1 MTTIAFQGQLGAYS
15 HLACTKVK
23 PSAEPIAFD
32 SFLEAINAV
41 EQGRARWAMIPVE
54 NSSAGRVEEIYR
66 QIPQTS
72 LHIIEEHFQ
81 PINHCLMALPGAQPS
96 WVMSHPQALAQCH
109 DRILSMGLK
118 SKAEFD
124 TAGAAKL
131 LRDQQDKSAA
141 VIASSLAAELYDLE
155 VLQTHFEDIK
165 GNTTRFIIL
174 AKDADALPVESNK
187 TYITSIL
194 FKVRNIPSAL
204 YKALGGFATNGLN
217 LIKIESYMDRA
228 TLNSSQFHIDIAEHK
243 DHPAMKLAM
252 EELAFFASEVR
263 WLGTYEAHSFRQ
275 GALQI

>member
-217 LIKIESYMDRA
+217 LIKLKAIWTE
-228 TLNSSQFHIDIAEHK
+228 QH
-243 DHPAMKLAM
+243 
-252 EELAFFASEVR
+252 
-263 WLGTYEAHSFRQ
+263 
-275 GALQI
+275 

>member
-41 EQGRARWAMIPVE
+41 EQGRACWAMIPVE

-131 LRDQQDKSAA
+131 LQDKQDKSAA

-275 GALQI
+275 GALQV